1 MEDISVNVGEHL
13 LNFRVS
19 ALFRKGNKILTHH
32 TIGESHYTLPGGR
45 VKEGET
51 TEQALIREMGEEMGK
66 HIKIVKL
73 VSFMENLFTFDDKKY
88 HELLVT
94 YEAEFEDKETYNKE
108 KMQSIEKDKKLEF
121 TWIDINELEKLDFR
135 PNVLIKVIKQNDGKF
150 NHIINVEQK

>member
-51 TEQALIREMGEEMGK
+51 TEQALIREMGEEIGK
-66 HIKIVKL
+66 HIKIVKP
-73 VSFMENLFTFDDKKY
+73 VSFMENLFIFDDKKY
-88 HELLVT
+88 HELLDA
-94 YEAEFEDKETYNKE
+94 YLDEETYNKE